1 LAGITKIIKKI
12 ESFLPQVLAGDRLA
26 AQREI
31 RYLARKSGNFK
42 PDQKLLTRINRLE
55 NRLRASAQK
64 RNNRKENL
72 PGLHFNEELPIFTKK
87 DEIIQAIVRN
97 RVIVVSGETGSG
109 KTTQLPKFCLAAGR
123 GIDGLIG
130 CTQPRR
136 IAATSVARRIAE
148 ELGQEPGNAVGYKIR
163 FRDRTAGNAYIKMM
177 TDGILLAETQSDRYL
192 SAYDT
197 IIVDEAH
204 ERSLNIDFILGILRT
219 LIRKRDDLKLII
231 TSATID
237 TQKFSRA
244 FDDAPIIEVSGR
256 MYPVDIQYPE
266 AEAHT
271 TQENELTH
279 VEMAVRAVER
289 ILRQSR
295 TGDMLVF
302 MPTEQ
307 DIRETCELIAAENPQ
322 GARVMPLFARLTATE
337 QSRVFARQPARK
349 IIVATNVAE
358 TSITI
363 PGIKY
368 VIDSGLARISRY
380 SPRTR
385 TTSLPVSPISRS
397 SCDQRKGRCGRV
409 QNGVCIR
416 LFPEDDYETRPQYTP
431 PEILRANLAEV
442 ILRMISLK
450 LGDISEFPFIDRP
463 DLKSV
468 NDGFDLLFELEAIEH
483 RAKGRG
489 QRAGGIG
496 GKTED
501 KGLIS
506 ECGRGN
512 AERKKDTGNR
522 EVGFS
527 DHKSQKSIR
536 LTEKGRL
543 MARIP
548 LDPRL
553 SRMLIEA
560 KKEGCINEITI
571 IVAALSIQDP
581 RERPVEMAREA
592 DRVHATFH
600 DAQSDFVTLLNIWHR
615 YHSHRKKVKSNNQM
629 KRFCREHFLSF
640 MRMREWKDIHHQISD
655 ILKEHGIRPPA
666 HRGLRLRPGGNGE
679 GGKRKA

>member
-1 LAGITKIIKKI
+1 MAGITKIIKKI

-55 NRLRASAQK
+55 NRLRASVQK
-64 RNNRKENL
+64 RNRRKENL
-72 PGLHFNEELPIFTKK
+72 PRLHFNEELPIFAKK
-87 DEIIQAIVRN
+87 DEIIQAIDRH

-136 IAATSVARRIAE
+136 IAATSVAHRIAE

-163 FRDRTAGNAYIKMM
+163 FRDRTAGDAYIKMM

-237 TQKFSRA
+237 TEKFSRA

-266 AEAHT
+266 PEADP
-271 TQENELTH
+271 TQENELTY

-295 TGDMLVF
+295 SGDMLVF

-385 TTSLPVSPISRS
+385 TTSLPVTPVSRS

-468 NDGFDLLFELEAIEH
+468 KDGFDLLFELGAIEQ
-483 RAKGRG
+483 RAEGRERRAEGRG
-489 QRAGGIG
+489 QGAEGRERRA
-496 GKTED
+496 E
-501 KGLIS
+501 S
-506 ECGRGN
+506 REQRVEGRVLN
-512 AERKKDTGNR
+512 AEFGMRNSERKKEDR
-522 EVGFS
+522 R
-527 DHKSQKSIR
+527 QR
-536 LTEKGRL
+536 TE
-543 MARIP
+543 
-548 LDPRL
+548 
-553 SRMLIEA
+553 
-560 KKEGCINEITI
+560 
-571 IVAALSIQDP
+571 
-581 RERPVEMAREA
+581 
-592 DRVHATFH
+592 F
-600 DAQSDFVTLLNIWHR
+600 
-615 YHSHRKKVKSNNQM
+615 
-629 KRFCREHFLSF
+629 
-640 MRMREWKDIHHQISD
+640 
-655 ILKEHGIRPPA
+655 
-666 HRGLRLRPGGNGE
+666 
-679 GGKRKA
+679 